1 MPRTAEGPAFREP
14 WEAQAFA
21 MVLALE
27 ARGVF
32 TWAEW
37 AAALGEEI
45 RRAQR
50 AGDPDSGETYYV
62 HWLSTLE
69 RMVTE
74 KGIVSAQALANA
86 RETSTPRRARP

>member
-1 MPRTAEGPAFREP
+1 
-14 WEAQAFA
+14 

-86 RETSTPRRARP
+86 RETSTQRRARP